1 MAEPAEQSPPH
12 AASSQAARVRAEYAE
27 IETLL
32 RGSGPGRRFLSEH
45 ARRSRAAD
53 SEGLLAALTRLEVVA
68 SPSARRQD
76 RDLSTLVE
84 MRQAIERMRSEL
96 AAIKP
101 APQPP
106 AQQALGAIAETAE
119 RATSEILDA
128 AEAISDAAWSLRET
142 GASPALC
149 DAIER
154 RVTGIFRSCAVQ
166 AVSGRCAGTMAAV
179 LTLIEQRL
187 KALIEIGGGENLDVG
202 SDGGLLN
209 GQSRA
214 EAPPLPVA
222 AQAGLRAPSAAPAT
236 RPVAAE
242 TSRGE
247 PSALATLGA
256 VKRAALFG

>member
-1 MAEPAEQSPPH
+1 MAEPAEQSSPH

-53 SEGLLAALTRLEVVA
+53 SEGLLAALTRLEVA
-68 SPSARRQD
+68 AAAPARRQD
-76 RDLSTLVE
+76 QVLGTLIE
-84 MRQAIERMRSEL
+84 MRQAIERARSEL
-96 AAIKP
+96 ATIKP
-101 APQPP
+101 VPRPP
-106 AQQALGAIAETAE
+106 TQQEFGAIAKASEQT
-119 RATSEILDA
+119 TSEILEA

-154 RVTGIFRSCAVQ
+154 RVTAIFRTCAVQ
-166 AVSGRCAGTMAAV
+166 AANGHCAAAMAAV
-179 LTLIEQRL
+179 LTLIDQSL
-187 KALIEIGGGENLDVG
+187 KDLIEPGDGKDLVSG
-202 SDGGLLN
+202 SDGGLVN
-209 GQSRA
+209 GA
-214 EAPPLPVA
+214 ELPG
-222 AQAGLRAPSAAPAT
+222 QNQAPAC

-247 PSALATLGA
+247 PSAFAKLDA